1 MVLILLAE
9 KIILKSESIK
19 DQMKKIAIFSTQR
32 TIGMIIENWFV
43 QNILLPSKS
52 ICLDWDLENL
62 KDRVV
67 VYVEVEEIDLKII
80 DKLKENNNKVVL
92 FQMGDETAKKFNRDA
107 YDKVDFII
115 RNYYFSEIF
124 DVPEFANKLI
134 WIPNG
139 YKTGIG
145 PRDPTG
151 LRLADQRKF
160 LSSFLGWL
168 DNPNSFGNER
178 HLFREI
184 SAECS
189 QDLLI
194 HSTPSFASGFN
205 AGLYSAI
212 MEYSVY
218 CPCPA
223 GNNPSSIRMYDAL
236 ELGCIPISLKHEY
249 LLTDQAMGPVPFPLL
264 NTWLELPEFLR
275 NARANFL
282 NDSKLV
288 NQLQK
293 DCMDWWSIAKDKW
306 KGQIIE
312 RLQSLH

>member
-1 MVLILLAE
+1 MDKL
-9 KIILKSESIK
+9 
-19 DQMKKIAIFSTQR
+19 AIFSSQR
-32 TIGMIIENWFV
+32 TIGVIIENWFV

-52 ICLDWDLENL
+52 ICLEWELENL
-62 KDRVV
+62 KNQVV
-67 VYVEVEEIDLKII
+67 VYIEVEEINLQIVDT
-80 DKLKENNNKVVL
+80 LKENNNKIVL
-92 FQMGDETAKKFNRDA
+92 LQMGDELATKFNRNA
-107 YDKVDFII
+107 YDKVDLII

-124 DVPEFANKLI
+124 DVPEFADKLI

-145 PRDPTG
+145 PRDPAG
-151 LRLADQRKF
+151 LRLADKRKF

-184 SAECS
+184 AAECT

-194 HSTPSFASGFN
+194 HSTPAFASGFN

-223 GNNPSSIRMYDAL
+223 GNCASSIRLYDAL

-264 NTWLELPEFLR
+264 NSWSELPEFLR
-275 NARANFL
+275 HARQQFSSDPKSL
-282 NDSKLV
+282 

-293 DCMDWWSIAKDKW
+293 ICMDWWSSAKTGW
-306 KGQIIE
+306 KNRLSD
-312 RLQSLH
+312 RLQSLA

>member
-1 MVLILLAE
+1 MDKL
-9 KIILKSESIK
+9 
-19 DQMKKIAIFSTQR
+19 AIFSSQR
-32 TIGMIIENWFV
+32 TIGVIIENWFV

-52 ICLDWDLENL
+52 ICLEWELENL
-62 KDRVV
+62 KNQVV
-67 VYVEVEEIDLKII
+67 VYIEVEEINLQII
-80 DKLKENNNKVVL
+80 DTLKANNNKVVL
-92 FQMGDETAKKFNRDA
+92 LQMGDELATKFNRNA
-107 YDKVDFII
+107 YDKVDLII

-124 DVPEFANKLI
+124 DVPEFADKLI

-145 PRDPTG
+145 PRDPAG
-151 LRLADQRKF
+151 LRLADKRKF

-184 SAECS
+184 AAECT

-194 HSTPSFASGFN
+194 HSTPTFASGFN

-223 GNNPSSIRMYDAL
+223 GNCASSIRLYDAL

-264 NTWLELPEFLR
+264 NSWSELPEFLR
-275 NARANFL
+275 HARQQFSSDPKSL
-282 NDSKLV
+282 

-293 DCMDWWSIAKDKW
+293 ICMDWWSSAKTGW
-306 KGQIIE
+306 KNRISD
-312 RLQSLH
+312 RLQSLA

>member
-1 MVLILLAE
+1 MDKV
-9 KIILKSESIK
+9 
-19 DQMKKIAIFSTQR
+19 AIFSSQR
-32 TIGMIIENWFV
+32 TIGVIIENWFV

-52 ICLDWDLENL
+52 ICLEWELENL
-62 KDRVV
+62 KDQVV
-67 VYVEVEEIDLKII
+67 VYLEVEEINLQFIDTLKA
-80 DKLKENNNKVVL
+80 NNNKVVL
-92 FQMGDETAKKFNRDA
+92 VQMGDELATKYNRSA
-107 YDKVDFII
+107 YDKVDLII
-115 RNYYFSEIF
+115 RNYYFAEIF
-124 DVPEFANKLI
+124 DIPEFADKLI

-145 PRDPTG
+145 PRDPAG
-151 LRLADQRKF
+151 LRLANQRKF

-168 DNPNSFGNER
+168 NNPNSFGNER
-178 HLFREI
+178 HLFRDI
-184 SAECS
+184 AAECT

-194 HSTPSFASGFN
+194 HSTPNFASGFN

-223 GNNPSSIRMYDAL
+223 GNCASSIRLYDAL

-264 NTWLELPEFLR
+264 NNWSELPEFLR
-275 NARANFL
+275 QARQQFSTDPKSL
-282 NDSKLV
+282 

-293 DCMDWWSIAKDKW
+293 DCMDWWSNAKNGW
-306 KGQIIE
+306 KNRISE
-312 RLQSLH
+312 RLHSLQ